1 MSPHR
6 VVVLLMN
13 EALPLDATMP
23 MHLLGGVAS
32 KFYDLSTA
40 TVDGKPV
47 VTSGGGLELVP
58 SGDLQLLRNAQTV
71 IVPGYA
77 PASSTRLDPLTR
89 NALRASAKRGARM
102 VSICTGAFALA
113 QAGILDGMSAT
124 THWASCDE
132 LARQHPAVSVDASV
146 LFVDNDTVLTSG
158 GVTAGIDLLL
168 YMLRKDLG
176 GSVGNHVARRIVF
189 VPHREGDQA
198 QFIDTNRAAPDDDVI
213 AAAQQWMLA
222 SLTAPITVAQVADQ
236 VHMSRRNF
244 HRRFVEKTSLTP
256 LVWLHEQRIARTK
269 ELLETTSLS
278 IEEIAAHVGLGS
290 SANLRLH
297 FRRDAHLSPTR
308 YRQLFSQ
315 EDSRP
320 TPDRLSA
327 TYSD

>member
-1 MSPHR
+1 MSRHR
-6 VVVLLMN
+6 VVVLLIN
-13 EALPLDATMP
+13 QALPLDATMP
-23 MHLLGGVAS
+23 LHLLGGEAS

-40 TVDGKPV
+40 TSDGNPIA
-47 VTSGGGLELVP
+47 TSGGGLNLVP
-58 SGDLQLLRNAQTV
+58 SGDLQLLRKAQTV

-77 PASSTRLDPLTR
+77 RASSTNLDLLTL
-89 NALRASAKRGARM
+89 NALRGSAKRGARM
-102 VSICTGAFALA
+102 LSICTGAFALA

-198 QFIDTNRAAPDDDVI
+198 QFIDTNPVAPDDDVVV
-213 AAAQQWMLA
+213 AAQQWMLA
-222 SLTAPITVAQVADQ
+222 SLTAPITVAQMADH

-256 LVWLHEQRIARTK
+256 LVWLHQQRIARTK

-278 IEEIAAHVGLGS
+278 IEVIAAQVGLGS
-290 SANLRLH
+290 SANLRVH

-315 EDSRP
+315 EEPRP
-320 TPDRLSA
+320 TSNRLSA
-327 TYSD
+327 TYSG